1 MPRYYLL
8 LIMYRKL
15 FLALTLLLIGLH
27 LQAQQEDDK
36 KMARLDSIASNLYA
50 EGNYEEALNTL
61 LRETNV
67 LERTPD
73 DKRYIEALAKIGL
86 CYEKLD
92 LPFKAIEVN
101 KRAINLYTHIA
112 DEDAYVANRSNYIAG
127 LYLAMDDK
135 KMAEQWVNETLRIS
149 NKVKPSDGDRV
160 KHLTTAAK
168 TTFALGKYKE
178 AINHQREIITIM
190 GRHMNKHHEDYLE
203 LLSTLRGYY
212 SGADDKERHDKV
224 SEEIR
229 QLKKEIETGVLPEP
243 TDLSTPALCRR
254 HNIEALLCSRWILNN
269 YLSTKG
275 MKEAADFIIQF
286 RKRTPDAAV
295 YLGPAELE
303 WVKRYTG
310 FYVAYIAAS
319 IEYALQHPDEQ
330 RYSVE
335 QYKAAMYRLLD
346 YYKENKSFA
355 GEIKRFDTYL
365 QLKEMAPA
373 ELEKRLEKNFKDFTE
388 AMNSRKKGRISA
400 EDPVLLNFSY

>member
-1 MPRYYLL
+1 
-8 LIMYRKL
+8 MYRRL
-15 FLALTLLLIGLH
+15 ILTLTLLLLGLQ
-27 LQAQQEDDK
+27 LQAQQDDDR
-36 KMARLDSIASNLYA
+36 KMVRLDSIASALFV

-73 DKRYIEALAKIGL
+73 DKRYIEALVKIGL
-86 CYEKLD
+86 CYEKLN

-101 KRAINLYTHIA
+101 KRALTLYGHIA
-112 DEDAYVANRSNYIAG
+112 TEDAFVANRNNYIAG

-135 KMAEQWVNETLRIS
+135 KLAEQWVNETLRIS
-149 NKVKPSDGDRV
+149 NKVKPSDSDRI

-178 AINHQREIITIM
+178 AINHQREIITIT
-190 GRHMNKHHEDYLE
+190 GRHLNKHHDNYLE
-203 LLSTLRGYY
+203 LLSTLRAYY
-212 SGADDKERHDKV
+212 SGAEDQANRDKV

-229 QLKKEIETGVLPEP
+229 QLKKEIEDGVIPEP

-254 HNIEALLCSRWILNN
+254 HNLEALLCSRWILNN

-330 RYSVE
+330 RYTVE
-335 QYKAAMYRLLD
+335 QYKAAIYRLLD
-346 YYKENKSFA
+346 YYKQNKDFA

-365 QLKEMAPA
+365 QLKETNPA
-373 ELEKRLEKNFKDFTE
+373 ELEKRLEKAFKDFVE
-388 AMNSRKKGRISA
+388 AMNSRKKGKFSV
-400 EDPVLLNFSY
+400 EDPVFMNFSY

>member
-1 MPRYYLL
+1 
-8 LIMYRKL
+8 MYRRL
-15 FLALTLLLIGLH
+15 ILTLTLLLIGLQ
-27 LQAQQEDDK
+27 LQAQQDDDR
-36 KMARLDSIASNLYA
+36 KMVRLDSIASALFV

-73 DKRYIEALAKIGL
+73 DMRYIEALVKIGL

-101 KRAINLYTHIA
+101 KRALTLYGHIA
-112 DEDAYVANRSNYIAG
+112 TEDAFVANRNNYIAG

-135 KMAEQWVNETLRIS
+135 KLAEQWVNETLRIS
-149 NKVKPSDGDRV
+149 NKVKPSDSDRI

-178 AINHQREIITIM
+178 AINHQREIITIT
-190 GRHMNKHHEDYLE
+190 GRHLNKHHDNYLE
-203 LLSTLRGYY
+203 LLSTLRAYY
-212 SGADDKERHDKV
+212 SGADDQANRDKV

-229 QLKKEIETGVLPEP
+229 QLKKEIEDGVIPEP

-254 HNIEALLCSRWILNN
+254 HNLEALLCSRWILNN
-269 YLSTKG
+269 YLSTKD

-330 RYSVE
+330 RYTIE
-335 QYKAAMYRLLD
+335 QYKAATYRLLD
-346 YYKENKSFA
+346 YYKQNKDFA

-365 QLKEMAPA
+365 QLKETNPA
-373 ELEKRLEKNFKDFTE
+373 ELEKRLEKAFKDFVE
-388 AMNSRKKGRISA
+388 AMNSRKKGRITA

>member
-1 MPRYYLL
+1 
-8 LIMYRKL
+8 MYRRL
-15 FLALTLLLIGLH
+15 ILALTLLCAGLH
-27 LQAQQEDDK
+27 LQAQQDDDR
-36 KMARLDSIASNLYA
+36 KMARFDSIASALFV

-73 DKRYIEALAKIGL
+73 DKRYIEALVKIGL

-101 KRAINLYTHIA
+101 KRALTLYGHIA
-112 DEDAYVANRSNYIAG
+112 EEDTYMANRCNYIAG

-135 KMAEQWVNETLRIS
+135 KLAEQWVNETLRIS
-149 NKVKPSDGDRV
+149 NKVKPSDSDRI

-168 TTFALGKYKE
+168 TAFVSGKYKE
-178 AINHQREIITIM
+178 AINHQREIITIT
-190 GRHMNKHHEDYLE
+190 GRHLNKHHDNYLE
-203 LLSTLRGYY
+203 LLSTLRAYY
-212 SGADDKERHDKV
+212 SGAEDQANRDKV

-229 QLKKEIETGVLPEP
+229 QLKKEIEDGIIPEP

-254 HNIEALLCSRWILNN
+254 HNLEALLCSRWILNN
-269 YLSTKG
+269 YLSTQG

-330 RYSVE
+330 RYTIE
-335 QYKAAMYRLLD
+335 QYKAVIYRLLD
-346 YYKENKSFA
+346 YYKLNKDFA

-365 QLKEMAPA
+365 QLKEMNPA
-373 ELEKRLEKNFKDFTE
+373 ELEKRLEKAFKDFVE
-388 AMNSRKKGRISA
+388 AMNSRKKGRITA

>member
-1 MPRYYLL
+1 
-8 LIMYRKL
+8 MYRRL
-15 FLALTLLLIGLH
+15 ILTLTLLLIGLQ
-27 LQAQQEDDK
+27 LQAQQDDDK
-36 KMARLDSIASNLYA
+36 KMVRLDSIASALFV

-73 DKRYIEALAKIGL
+73 DKRYIEALVKIGL

-101 KRAINLYTHIA
+101 KRALTLYGHIA
-112 DEDAYVANRSNYIAG
+112 TEDAFVANRNNYIAG

-135 KMAEQWVNETLRIS
+135 KLAEQWVNETLRIS
-149 NKVKPSDGDRV
+149 NKVKPSDSDRI

-178 AINHQREIITIM
+178 AINHQREIITIT
-190 GRHMNKHHEDYLE
+190 GRHLNKHHDNYLE
-203 LLSTLRGYY
+203 LLSTLRAYY
-212 SGADDKERHDKV
+212 SGAEDQANRDKV

-229 QLKKEIETGVLPEP
+229 QLKKEIEDGVIPEP

-254 HNIEALLCSRWILNN
+254 HNLEALLCSRWILNN
-269 YLSTKG
+269 YLSTQG

-330 RYSVE
+330 RYTIE
-335 QYKAAMYRLLD
+335 QYKAATYRLLD
-346 YYKENKSFA
+346 YYKQNKDFA

-365 QLKEMAPA
+365 QLKETNPA
-373 ELEKRLEKNFKDFTE
+373 ELEKRLEKAFKDFVE
-388 AMNSRKKGRISA
+388 AMNSRKKGRITA

>member
-1 MPRYYLL
+1 
-8 LIMYRKL
+8 MYRRL
-15 FLALTLLLIGLH
+15 ILTLTLLLFGLQ
-27 LQAQQEDDK
+27 LQAQQDDDR
-36 KMARLDSIASNLYA
+36 KMVRLDSIASALFV

-73 DKRYIEALAKIGL
+73 DKRYIEALVKIGL
-86 CYEKLD
+86 CYEKLN

-101 KRAINLYTHIA
+101 KRALTLYGHIA
-112 DEDAYVANRSNYIAG
+112 TEDAFVANRNNYIAG

-135 KMAEQWVNETLRIS
+135 KLAEQWVNETLRIS
-149 NKVKPSDGDRV
+149 NKVKSSDSDRI

-178 AINHQREIITIM
+178 AINHQREIITIT
-190 GRHMNKHHEDYLE
+190 GRHLNKHHDNYLE
-203 LLSTLRGYY
+203 LLSTLRAYY
-212 SGADDKERHDKV
+212 SGAEDQANRDKV

-229 QLKKEIETGVLPEP
+229 QLKKEIEDGVIPEP

-254 HNIEALLCSRWILNN
+254 HNLEALLCSRWILNN

-330 RYSVE
+330 RYTVE
-335 QYKAAMYRLLD
+335 QYKAAIYRLLD
-346 YYKENKSFA
+346 YYKQNKDFA

-365 QLKEMAPA
+365 QLKETNPA
-373 ELEKRLEKNFKDFTE
+373 ELEKRLEKAFKDFVE
-388 AMNSRKKGRISA
+388 AMNSRKKGRITA

>member
-1 MPRYYLL
+1 
-8 LIMYRKL
+8 MYRRL
-15 FLALTLLLIGLH
+15 FLTLTLLLLGLQ
-27 LQAQQEDDK
+27 LQAQQDDDR
-36 KMARLDSIASNLYA
+36 KMARLDSIASALFV

-73 DKRYIEALAKIGL
+73 DKRYIEALVKIGL

-101 KRAINLYTHIA
+101 KRALTLYGHIA
-112 DEDAYVANRSNYIAG
+112 TEDAFVANRSNYIAG
-127 LYLAMDDK
+127 LYFAMDDK
-135 KMAEQWVNETLRIS
+135 KLAEEWVNETLRIS
-149 NKVKPSDGDRV
+149 NKVKPSDSDRI

-178 AINHQREIITIM
+178 AINHQREIITIT
-190 GRHMNKHHEDYLE
+190 GRHLNKHHDNYLE
-203 LLSTLRGYY
+203 LLSTLRAYY
-212 SGADDKERHDKV
+212 SGAEDKEHHNQV

-229 QLKKEIETGVLPEP
+229 QLKKEIEDGVIPEP

-254 HNIEALLCSRWILNN
+254 HNLEALLCSRWILNN

-286 RKRTPDAAV
+286 RKHTPDAAV

-330 RYSVE
+330 RYSIE
-335 QYKAAMYRLLD
+335 QYKAATYRLLD
-346 YYKENKSFA
+346 YYKQNKDFA

-365 QLKEMAPA
+365 QLKETNPA
-373 ELEKRLEKNFKDFTE
+373 ELEKRLEKAFKDFVE
-388 AMNSRKKGRISA
+388 AMNSRKKGRITA

>member
-1 MPRYYLL
+1 
-8 LIMYRKL
+8 MYRRL
-15 FLALTLLLIGLH
+15 ILTLTLLLIGLQ
-27 LQAQQEDDK
+27 LQAQQDDDR
-36 KMARLDSIASNLYA
+36 KMVRLDSIASALFV

-73 DKRYIEALAKIGL
+73 DKRYIEALVKIGL

-101 KRAINLYTHIA
+101 KRALTLYGHIA
-112 DEDAYVANRSNYIAG
+112 TEDAFVANRNNYIAG

-135 KMAEQWVNETLRIS
+135 KLAEQWVNETLRIS
-149 NKVKPSDGDRV
+149 NKVKPSDSDRI

-178 AINHQREIITIM
+178 AINHQREIITIT
-190 GRHMNKHHEDYLE
+190 GRHLNKHHDNYLE
-203 LLSTLRGYY
+203 LLSTLRAYY
-212 SGADDKERHDKV
+212 SGAEDQANRDKV

-229 QLKKEIETGVLPEP
+229 QLKKEIEDGVIPEP

-254 HNIEALLCSRWILNN
+254 HNLEALLCSRWILNN

-335 QYKAAMYRLLD
+335 QYKAAIYRLLD
-346 YYKENKSFA
+346 YYKQNKDFA

-365 QLKEMAPA
+365 QLKETNPA
-373 ELEKRLEKNFKDFTE
+373 ELEKRLEKAFKDFVE
-388 AMNSRKKGRISA
+388 AMNSRKKGRITA

>member
-1 MPRYYLL
+1 
-8 LIMYRKL
+8 MYRRL
-15 FLALTLLLIGLH
+15 ILTLTLLLIGLQ
-27 LQAQQEDDK
+27 LQAQQDDDR
-36 KMARLDSIASNLYA
+36 KMVRLDSIASALFV

-73 DKRYIEALAKIGL
+73 DKRYIEALVKIGL

-101 KRAINLYTHIA
+101 KRALTLYGHIA
-112 DEDAYVANRSNYIAG
+112 TEDAFVANRNNYIAG

-135 KMAEQWVNETLRIS
+135 KLAEQWVNETLRIS
-149 NKVKPSDGDRV
+149 NKVKPSDSDRI

-178 AINHQREIITIM
+178 AINHQREIITIT
-190 GRHMNKHHEDYLE
+190 GRHLNKHHDNYLE
-203 LLSTLRGYY
+203 LLSTLRAYY
-212 SGADDKERHDKV
+212 SGAEDQANRDKV

-229 QLKKEIETGVLPEP
+229 QLKKEIEDGVIPEP

-254 HNIEALLCSRWILNN
+254 HNLEALLCSRWILNN
-269 YLSTKG
+269 YLSTQG

-330 RYSVE
+330 RYSIE
-335 QYKAAMYRLLD
+335 QYKAAIYRLLD
-346 YYKENKSFA
+346 YYKQNKDFA

-365 QLKEMAPA
+365 QLKETNPA
-373 ELEKRLEKNFKDFTE
+373 ELEKRLEKAFKDFVE
-388 AMNSRKKGRISA
+388 AMNSRKKGRITA

>member
-1 MPRYYLL
+1 
-8 LIMYRKL
+8 MYRRL
-15 FLALTLLLIGLH
+15 ILTLTLLLIGLQ
-27 LQAQQEDDK
+27 LQAQQDDDR
-36 KMARLDSIASNLYA
+36 KMVRLDSIASALFV

-73 DKRYIEALAKIGL
+73 DMRYIEALVKIGL
-86 CYEKLD
+86 CYEKLN

-101 KRAINLYTHIA
+101 KRALTLYGHIA
-112 DEDAYVANRSNYIAG
+112 TEDAFVANRNNYIAG

-135 KMAEQWVNETLRIS
+135 KLAEQWVNETLRIS
-149 NKVKPSDGDRV
+149 NKVKPSDSDRI

-178 AINHQREIITIM
+178 AINHQREIITIT
-190 GRHMNKHHEDYLE
+190 GRHLNKHHDNYLE
-203 LLSTLRGYY
+203 LLSTLRAYY
-212 SGADDKERHDKV
+212 SGADDQANRDKV

-229 QLKKEIETGVLPEP
+229 QLKKEIEDGVIPEP

-254 HNIEALLCSRWILNN
+254 HNLEALLCSRWILNN

-335 QYKAAMYRLLD
+335 QYKAAIYRLLD
-346 YYKENKSFA
+346 YYKQNKDFA

-365 QLKEMAPA
+365 QLKETNPA
-373 ELEKRLEKNFKDFTE
+373 ELEKRLEMAFKDFVE
-388 AMNSRKKGRISA
+388 AMNSRKKGRITA

>member
-1 MPRYYLL
+1 
-8 LIMYRKL
+8 MYRRL
-15 FLALTLLLIGLH
+15 ILTLTLLLFGLQ
-27 LQAQQEDDK
+27 LQAQQDDDR
-36 KMARLDSIASNLYA
+36 KMVRLDSIASALFV

-73 DKRYIEALAKIGL
+73 DKRYIEALVKIGL

-101 KRAINLYTHIA
+101 KRALTLYGHIA
-112 DEDAYVANRSNYIAG
+112 TEDAFVANRNNYIAG

-135 KMAEQWVNETLRIS
+135 KLAEQWVNETLRIS
-149 NKVKPSDGDRV
+149 NKVKPSDSDRI

-178 AINHQREIITIM
+178 AINHQREIITIT
-190 GRHMNKHHEDYLE
+190 GRHLNKHHDNYLE
-203 LLSTLRGYY
+203 LLSTLRAYY
-212 SGADDKERHDKV
+212 SGAEDQANRDKV

-229 QLKKEIETGVLPEP
+229 QLKKEIEDGVIPEP

-254 HNIEALLCSRWILNN
+254 HNLEALLCSRWILNN

-335 QYKAAMYRLLD
+335 QYKAAIYRLLD
-346 YYKENKSFA
+346 YYKQNKDFA

-365 QLKEMAPA
+365 QLKETNPA
-373 ELEKRLEKNFKDFTE
+373 ELEKRLEKAFKDFVE
-388 AMNSRKKGRISA
+388 AMNSRKKGRITA

>member
-1 MPRYYLL
+1 
-8 LIMYRKL
+8 MYRRL
-15 FLALTLLLIGLH
+15 ILTLTLLLIGLQ
-27 LQAQQEDDK
+27 LQAQQDDDR
-36 KMARLDSIASNLYA
+36 KMVRLDSIASALFV

-73 DKRYIEALAKIGL
+73 DMRYIEALVKIGL

-101 KRAINLYTHIA
+101 KRALTLYGHIA
-112 DEDAYVANRSNYIAG
+112 TEDAFVANRNNYIAG

-135 KMAEQWVNETLRIS
+135 KLAEQWVNETLRIS
-149 NKVKPSDGDRV
+149 NKVKPSDSDRI

-178 AINHQREIITIM
+178 AINHQREIITIT
-190 GRHMNKHHEDYLE
+190 GRHLNKHHDNYLE
-203 LLSTLRGYY
+203 LLSTLRAYY
-212 SGADDKERHDKV
+212 SGAEDQANRDKV

-229 QLKKEIETGVLPEP
+229 QLKKEIEDGVIPEP

-254 HNIEALLCSRWILNN
+254 HNLEALLCSRWILNN

-330 RYSVE
+330 RYTIE
-335 QYKAAMYRLLD
+335 QYKAVIYRLLD
-346 YYKENKSFA
+346 YYKQNKDFA

-365 QLKEMAPA
+365 QLKETNPA
-373 ELEKRLEKNFKDFTE
+373 ELEKRLEKAFKDFVE
-388 AMNSRKKGRISA
+388 AMNSRKKGKFSV
-400 EDPVLLNFSY
+400 EDPVFMNFSY

>member
-1 MPRYYLL
+1 MLL
-8 LIMYRKL
+8 L
-15 FLALTLLLIGLH
+15 AGL
-27 LQAQQEDDK
+27 QTWAQQVDDK
-36 KMARLDSIASNLYA
+36 KIIRFDSIASALFV

-61 LRETNV
+61 LRETNI

-73 DKRYIEALAKIGL
+73 DKRYIEALVKIGL
-86 CYEKLD
+86 CYEKLN

-101 KRAINLYTHIA
+101 KRAITLYTHIA
-112 DEDAYVANRSNYIAG
+112 SEDAYLANRSNYIAG

-135 KMAEQWVNETLRIS
+135 KLAEQWVNETLRIS
-149 NKVKPSDGDRV
+149 NKVKPSDSDRL

-178 AINHQREIITIM
+178 AINHQREIITIT
-190 GRHMNKHHEDYLE
+190 GRHLNKHHDNFLE
-203 LLSTLRGYY
+203 LLSTLRAYY
-212 SGADDKERHDKV
+212 SGAEDKEHHNQV

-229 QLKKEIETGVLPEP
+229 QLKKEIEDGVLPEP
-243 TDLSTPALCRR
+243 TDLSTPVLCRR

-286 RKRTPDAAV
+286 RKHTPDAAV

-303 WVKRYTG
+303 WVKKNAG

-319 IEYALQHPDEQ
+319 IEYALQHPDDQ

-346 YYKENKSFA
+346 YYKQNKDFA

-365 QLKEMAPA
+365 MLKEMNPA
-373 ELEKRLEKNFKDFTE
+373 ELEKRLEKNFQDFVE

>member
-1 MPRYYLL
+1 
-8 LIMYRKL
+8 MYRRL
-15 FLALTLLLIGLH
+15 ILTLTLLLFGLQ
-27 LQAQQEDDK
+27 LQAQQDDDR
-36 KMARLDSIASNLYA
+36 KMVRLDSIASALFV

-73 DKRYIEALAKIGL
+73 DKRYIEALVKIGL

-101 KRAINLYTHIA
+101 KRALTLYGHIA
-112 DEDAYVANRSNYIAG
+112 TEDAFVANRNNYIAG

-135 KMAEQWVNETLRIS
+135 KLAEQWVNETLRIS
-149 NKVKPSDGDRV
+149 NKVKPSDSDRI

-178 AINHQREIITIM
+178 AINHQREIITIT
-190 GRHMNKHHEDYLE
+190 GRHLNKHHDNYLE
-203 LLSTLRGYY
+203 LLSTLRAYY
-212 SGADDKERHDKV
+212 SGAEDQANRDKV

-229 QLKKEIETGVLPEP
+229 QLKKEIEDGVIPEP

-254 HNIEALLCSRWILNN
+254 HNLEALLCSRWILNN

-330 RYSVE
+330 RYSIE
-335 QYKAAMYRLLD
+335 QYKAAIYRLLD
-346 YYKENKSFA
+346 YYKQNKDFA

-365 QLKEMAPA
+365 QLKETNPA
-373 ELEKRLEKNFKDFTE
+373 ELEKRLEKAFKDFVE
-388 AMNSRKKGRISA
+388 AMNSRKKGRITA

>member
-1 MPRYYLL
+1 
-8 LIMYRKL
+8 MYRRL
-15 FLALTLLLIGLH
+15 ILTLTLLLIGLQ
-27 LQAQQEDDK
+27 LQAQQDDDR
-36 KMARLDSIASNLYA
+36 KMVRLDSIASALFV

-73 DKRYIEALAKIGL
+73 DKRYIEALVKIGL
-86 CYEKLD
+86 CYEKLN

-101 KRAINLYTHIA
+101 KRALTLYGHIA
-112 DEDAYVANRSNYIAG
+112 TEDAFVANRNNYIAG

-135 KMAEQWVNETLRIS
+135 KLAEQWVNETLRIS
-149 NKVKPSDGDRV
+149 NKVKPSDSDRI

-178 AINHQREIITIM
+178 AINHQREIITIT
-190 GRHMNKHHEDYLE
+190 GRHLNKHHDNYLE
-203 LLSTLRGYY
+203 LLSTLRAYY
-212 SGADDKERHDKV
+212 SGAEDKANRDKV

-229 QLKKEIETGVLPEP
+229 QLKKEIEDGVIPEP

-254 HNIEALLCSRWILNN
+254 HNLEALLCSRWILNN

-330 RYSVE
+330 RYSIE
-335 QYKAAMYRLLD
+335 QYKAAIYRLLD
-346 YYKENKSFA
+346 YYKQNKDFA

-365 QLKEMAPA
+365 QLKEMNPA
-373 ELEKRLEKNFKDFTE
+373 ELEKRLEKAFKDFVE
-388 AMNSRKKGRISA
+388 AMNSRKKGRITA
-400 EDPVLLNFSY
+400 EDPILLNFSY

>member
-1 MPRYYLL
+1 MYRRLILTLALL
-8 LIMYRKL
+8 L
-15 FLALTLLLIGLH
+15 TGLQ
-27 LQAQQEDDK
+27 LQAQQDDDK
-36 KMARLDSIASNLYA
+36 KIIRLDSIASALFV

-61 LRETNV
+61 LRETNT

-73 DKRYIEALAKIGL
+73 DQRYIEALVKIGL
-86 CYEKLD
+86 CYEKLE

-101 KRAINLYTHIA
+101 KRAIALYGHIA
-112 DEDAYVANRSNYIAG
+112 TEDAYVANRSNYIAN

-135 KMAEQWVNETLRIS
+135 SQAEQWVNETLRIS
-149 NKVKPSDGDRV
+149 NKVKPSDSDRV

-190 GRHMNKHHEDYLE
+190 GRHLNKHHEDYLE
-203 LLSTLRGYY
+203 LLTTLRSYY
-212 SGADDKERHDKV
+212 SGAEDQERRDQV

-229 QLKKEIETGVLPEP
+229 LLRKEIETGVLPEP

-254 HNIEALLCSRWILNN
+254 HNVEALLCSRWILNN

-330 RYSVE
+330 RYTVE
-335 QYKAAMYRLLD
+335 QYKAAIYRLLD
-346 YYKENKSFA
+346 YYKENKAFA

-365 QLKEMAPA
+365 QLKETNPA
-373 ELEKRLEKNFKDFTE
+373 ELEKRLEKAFKDFVE
-388 AMNSRKKGRISA
+388 AMNSRKKGKFSV
-400 EDPVLLNFSY
+400 EDPVFMNFSY

>member
-1 MPRYYLL
+1 
-8 LIMYRKL
+8 MYRRL
-15 FLALTLLLIGLH
+15 ILTLTLLLIGLQ
-27 LQAQQEDDK
+27 LQAQQDDDR
-36 KMARLDSIASNLYA
+36 KMVRLDSIASALFV

-73 DKRYIEALAKIGL
+73 DKRYIEALVKIGL

-101 KRAINLYTHIA
+101 KRALTLYGHIA
-112 DEDAYVANRSNYIAG
+112 TEDAFVANRNNYIAG

-135 KMAEQWVNETLRIS
+135 KLAEQWVNETLRIS
-149 NKVKPSDGDRV
+149 NKVKPSDSDRI

-178 AINHQREIITIM
+178 AINHQREIITIT
-190 GRHMNKHHEDYLE
+190 GRHLNKHHDNYLE
-203 LLSTLRGYY
+203 LLSTLRAYY
-212 SGADDKERHDKV
+212 SGADDQANRDKV

-229 QLKKEIETGVLPEP
+229 QLKKEIEDGVSPEP

-254 HNIEALLCSRWILNN
+254 QNLEALLCSRWILNN

-330 RYSVE
+330 RYTIE
-335 QYKAAMYRLLD
+335 QYKAAIYRLLD
-346 YYKENKSFA
+346 YYKQNKDFA

-365 QLKEMAPA
+365 QLKETNPA
-373 ELEKRLEKNFKDFTE
+373 ELEKRLEKAFKDFVE
-388 AMNSRKKGRISA
+388 AMNSRKKGRITA

>member
-1 MPRYYLL
+1 
-8 LIMYRKL
+8 MYRRL
-15 FLALTLLLIGLH
+15 ILTLTLLLIGLQ
-27 LQAQQEDDK
+27 LQAQQDDDR
-36 KMARLDSIASNLYA
+36 KMVRLDSIASALFV

-73 DKRYIEALAKIGL
+73 DKRYIEALVKIGL

-101 KRAINLYTHIA
+101 KRALTLYGHIA
-112 DEDAYVANRSNYIAG
+112 TEDAFVANRNNYIAG

-135 KMAEQWVNETLRIS
+135 KLAEQWVNETLRIS
-149 NKVKPSDGDRV
+149 NKVKPSDSDRI

-178 AINHQREIITIM
+178 AINHQREIITIT
-190 GRHMNKHHEDYLE
+190 GRHLNKHHDNYLE
-203 LLSTLRGYY
+203 LLSTLRAYY
-212 SGADDKERHDKV
+212 SGADDQANRDKV

-229 QLKKEIETGVLPEP
+229 QLKKEIEDGVIPEP

-254 HNIEALLCSRWILNN
+254 HNLEALLCSRWILNN

-330 RYSVE
+330 RYTIE
-335 QYKAAMYRLLD
+335 QYKAVIYRLLD
-346 YYKENKSFA
+346 YYKQNKDFA

-365 QLKEMAPA
+365 QLKETNPA
-373 ELEKRLEKNFKDFTE
+373 ELEKRLEKAFKDFVE
-388 AMNSRKKGRISA
+388 AMNSRKKGRITA

>member
-1 MPRYYLL
+1 
-8 LIMYRKL
+8 MYRRL
-15 FLALTLLLIGLH
+15 ILTLTLLLIGLQ
-27 LQAQQEDDK
+27 LQAQQDDDR
-36 KMARLDSIASNLYA
+36 KMVRLDSIASALFV

-73 DKRYIEALAKIGL
+73 DMRYIEALVKIGL

-101 KRAINLYTHIA
+101 KRALTLYGHIA
-112 DEDAYVANRSNYIAG
+112 TEDAFVANRNNYIAG

-135 KMAEQWVNETLRIS
+135 KLAEQWVNETLRIS
-149 NKVKPSDGDRV
+149 NKVKPSDSDRI

-178 AINHQREIITIM
+178 AINHQREIITIT
-190 GRHMNKHHEDYLE
+190 GRHLNKHHDNYLE
-203 LLSTLRGYY
+203 LLSTLRAYS
-212 SGADDKERHDKV
+212 SGAEDQVNRDKV

-229 QLKKEIETGVLPEP
+229 QLKKEIEDGVIPEP

-254 HNIEALLCSRWILNN
+254 HNLEALLCSRWILNN

-330 RYSVE
+330 RYTVE
-335 QYKAAMYRLLD
+335 QYKAAIYRLLD
-346 YYKENKSFA
+346 YYKQNKDFA

-365 QLKEMAPA
+365 QLKETNPA
-373 ELEKRLEKNFKDFTE
+373 ELEKRLEKAFKDFVE
-388 AMNSRKKGRISA
+388 AMNSRKKGKFSV
-400 EDPVLLNFSY
+400 EDPVFMNFSY

>member
-1 MPRYYLL
+1 
-8 LIMYRKL
+8 MYRRL
-15 FLALTLLLIGLH
+15 ILTLTLLLIGLQ
-27 LQAQQEDDK
+27 LQAQQDDDR
-36 KMARLDSIASNLYA
+36 KMVRLDSIASALFV

-73 DKRYIEALAKIGL
+73 DKRYIEALVKIGL

-101 KRAINLYTHIA
+101 KRALTLYGHIA
-112 DEDAYVANRSNYIAG
+112 TEDAFVANRNNYIAG

-135 KMAEQWVNETLRIS
+135 KLAEQWVNETLRIS
-149 NKVKPSDGDRV
+149 NKVKPSDSDRI

-178 AINHQREIITIM
+178 AINHQREIITIT
-190 GRHMNKHHEDYLE
+190 GRHLNKHHDNYLE
-203 LLSTLRGYY
+203 LLSTLRAYY
-212 SGADDKERHDKV
+212 SGADDQANRDKV

-229 QLKKEIETGVLPEP
+229 QLKKEIEDGVIPEP

-254 HNIEALLCSRWILNN
+254 HNLEALLCSRWILNN

-330 RYSVE
+330 RYTVE
-335 QYKAAMYRLLD
+335 QYKAAIYRLLD
-346 YYKENKSFA
+346 YYKQNKDFA

-365 QLKEMAPA
+365 QLKETNPA
-373 ELEKRLEKNFKDFTE
+373 ELEKRLEKAFKDFVE
-388 AMNSRKKGRISA
+388 AMNSRKKGRITA

>member
-1 MPRYYLL
+1 
-8 LIMYRKL
+8 MYRRL
-15 FLALTLLLIGLH
+15 ILTLTLLLFGLQ
-27 LQAQQEDDK
+27 LQAQQDDDR
-36 KMARLDSIASNLYA
+36 KMVRLDSIASALFV

-73 DKRYIEALAKIGL
+73 DKRYIEALVKIGL

-101 KRAINLYTHIA
+101 KRALTLYGHIA
-112 DEDAYVANRSNYIAG
+112 TEDAFVANRNNYIAG

-135 KMAEQWVNETLRIS
+135 KLAEQWVNETLRIS
-149 NKVKPSDGDRV
+149 NKVKPSDSDRI

-178 AINHQREIITIM
+178 AINHQREIITIT
-190 GRHMNKHHEDYLE
+190 GRHLNKHHDNYLE
-203 LLSTLRGYY
+203 LLSTLRAYY
-212 SGADDKERHDKV
+212 SGAEDQANRDKV

-229 QLKKEIETGVLPEP
+229 QLKKEIEDGVIPEP

-254 HNIEALLCSRWILNN
+254 HNLDALLCSRWILNN

-330 RYSVE
+330 RYTIE
-335 QYKAAMYRLLD
+335 QYKAAIYRLLD
-346 YYKENKSFA
+346 YYKQNKDFA

-365 QLKEMAPA
+365 QLKETNPA
-373 ELEKRLEKNFKDFTE
+373 ELEKRLEKAFKDFVE
-388 AMNSRKKGRISA
+388 AMNSRKKGRITA